1 MYYNFLSK
9 CLDMEKIHFVEGDTD
24 SLYLAIAGNPDE
36 GNDQMFKYVIKDQE
50 FYDNHVYTWLPDPT
64 KDVYDEKKILGMAV
78 EKFGDNCIALA
89 PKCYTIWNNNGT
101 TKSLKL
107 KGVSLKKNKIISSDY
122 RELIQ
127 KENVKSGRN
136 ISLQLKNGQMSK
148 VFITKN
154 ALTMTHTKMICL
166 PNNSCAPFI
175 FGLKADMYKVEC

>member
-1 MYYNFLSK
+1 
-9 CLDMEKIHFVEGDTD
+9 
-24 SLYLAIAGNPDE
+24 
-36 GNDQMFKYVIKDQE
+36 
-50 FYDNHVYTWLPDPT
+50 
-64 KDVYDEKKILGMAV
+64 MAV

-89 PKCYTIWNNNGT
+89 PKCYTIWNNNGI

-122 RELIQ
+122 REVIQ
-127 KENVKSGRN
+127 KESVKSGRN

-175 FGLKADMYKVEC
+175 FGLKADNYKVEY